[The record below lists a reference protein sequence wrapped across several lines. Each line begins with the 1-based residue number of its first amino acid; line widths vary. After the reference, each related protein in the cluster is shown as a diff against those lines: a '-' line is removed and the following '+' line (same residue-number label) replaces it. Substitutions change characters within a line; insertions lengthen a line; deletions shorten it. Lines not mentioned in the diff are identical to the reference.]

1 MSENAKSTNRLFGI
15 IGYPLAHSF
24 SLKYFNEKFQAEHI
38 NDASFTT
45 FPIENIAFITNVLSE
60 NPSLKGFAITIPHK
74 KAILDYLDDSTA
86 EVKAMGACN
95 CVQIKDG
102 KLKGYNSDVL
112 GFELSFKPLLQ
123 PHHTHA
129 LILGSGGAAAA
140 VKFILSKLG
149 IQYLTVSRNNENNEE
164 GVITYTELNE
174 SIMDTYSVII
184 NTTPLG
190 TFPKVEE
197 AAAIPY
203 NLIRPK
209 HYLFDL
215 VYNPAETTFLRLGK
229 EQGATIK
236 NGYDMLILQAE
247 ANWKIWNS

>member
-1 MSENAKSTNRLFGI
+1 MGENEIAQSRLFGI

-24 SLKYFNEKFQAEHI
+24 SQKYFTDKFQNENI
-38 NDASFTT
+38 SYTSFTT
-45 FPIENIAFITNVLSE
+45 FPIENVVSIKDILQE
-60 NPSLKGFAITIPHK
+60 NPNLKGFAITIPHK
-74 KAILDYLDDSTA
+74 KSILDYLDDSTE

-102 KLKGYNSDVL
+102 KLKGYNTDVL

-123 PHHTHA
+123 PHHTQA

-140 VKFILSKLG
+140 VKFILTKLG
-149 IQYLTVSRNNENNEE
+149 ITFLTVSRYNANNEE
-164 GVITYTELNE
+164 GVITYNDLNE
-174 SIMDTYSVII
+174 SIMQQYSVII

-197 AAAIPY
+197 AAPIPY
-203 NLIRPK
+203 ESITAK

-215 VYNPAETTFLRLGK
+215 VYNPAETTFLQLGK

-247 ANWKIWNS
+247 ANWEIWNS